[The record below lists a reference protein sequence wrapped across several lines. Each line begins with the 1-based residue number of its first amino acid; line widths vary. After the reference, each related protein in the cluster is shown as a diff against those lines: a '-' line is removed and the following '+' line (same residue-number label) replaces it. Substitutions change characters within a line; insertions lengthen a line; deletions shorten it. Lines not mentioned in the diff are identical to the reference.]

1 MRAGERRAG
10 QDAPISA
17 DDDDRYGFTAVADG
31 LAESIHALED
41 DAGTVIGIEGRWGA
55 GKTSLLNLLLARLRA
70 ASPPGTHV
78 IHFSPWLSGPGGN
91 LAEALL
97 LPVAGILQQVESQRE
112 EADRRLRKRIARW
125 WKKQGKSRNAGAAL
139 KVLKYVQ
146 QTSGHLAPLADLA
159 GNVVP
164 GFGLAAKGMDALA
177 KLDLSARGKTA
188 AELRGEIESR
198 LDALGLTFV
207 VVIDDLDRLEPS
219 QAVEVLRLVR
229 SVADFTRFRYVMCY
243 DRDVL
248 AHAVHQG
255 LGVQDGQLYLQ
266 KIVPISFSLPRPES
280 FTLRR
285 HFRDEATQLYREVHG
300 DAPDAETLSALE
312 RATDVYGEALATPR
326 EVGQAL
332 SAIRFRYAGMKDYV
346 WFPDLCLLQLIRV
359 TNPALHDWAERYL
372 SERAIEMSGDATL
385 ADEEKQEITVALDH
399 ALAQFPTHA
408 ARSGWELGRWVPGVQ
423 GRREKG
429 VAAFQDEDKHSAH
442 AATARRR
449 LASPVYWRYYFAFS
463 APGNVLS
470 EGYVQNILR
479 LASED
484 KEALAKQLL
493 ESVTDNGVSS
503 RTWFEHIL
511 TRLTPAVTLAAGAQA
526 RAGLLAFLFVH
537 ADEVMLY
544 YYRQRGL
551 MYRYQSIGIEE
562 LATQLI
568 AQALDTSRPEALAM
582 LQELLEESAGSTWA
596 AIYFR
601 DVMRLHRAAGNR
613 PGMESEKFL
622 SAVELERLR
631 QGMAEKMSPPA
642 LDHDVDKLD
651 ETGSYLWAWRDIA
664 GMETVDRWVEEECS
678 EDAAFLLFL
687 LCMRS
692 PVTSSDRGRYF
703 RLDITTAEKLT
714 DQPGLYRAR
723 LDEIVAK
730 NDPAL
735 SGLQNDVLEAISNG
749 RDY

>member
-1 MRAGERRAG
+1 MRAGERSAG
-10 QDAPISA
+10 QHAPVSR
-17 DDDDRYGFTAVADG
+17 DEDDRYGFTTVADG
-31 LAESIHALED
+31 LAESILALD
-41 DAGTVIGIEGRWGA
+41 DDDGTVIGIEGRWGA
-55 GKTSLLNLLLARLRA
+55 GKTSLLNLLLARLRS
-70 ASPPGTHV
+70 ASPTGTHV

-97 LPVAGILQQVESQRE
+97 LPVAGILQQTESQRE
-112 EADRRLRKRIARW
+112 EADRRLRKRIVRW
-125 WKKQGKSRNAGAAL
+125 WKKQEKSRNAGTAL
-139 KVLKYVQ
+139 EVLKYVQ

-159 GNVVP
+159 GNVLP

-177 KLDLSARGKTA
+177 KLDLSAHGKTA
-188 AELRGEIESR
+188 AELRGDIESR
-198 LDALGLTFV
+198 LDALRLTFV
-207 VVIDDLDRLEPS
+207 VVIDDLDRLEPA

-248 AHAVHQG
+248 AHAVQQG
-255 LGVQDGQLYLQ
+255 LGVQDGRQYLQ
-266 KIVPISFSLPRPES
+266 KIVPLSFSLPRPDS

-285 HFRDEATQLYREVHG
+285 HFRDEATLLYREVHG
-300 DAPDAETLSALE
+300 NAPDAETLSALE

-385 ADEEKQEITVALDH
+385 ADEEKQEITAALNH

-423 GRREKG
+423 GRREEG
-429 VAAFQDEDKHSAH
+429 VAAFQDEGEHSAH
-442 AATARRR
+442 EATARRR

-470 EGYVQNILR
+470 EDYVQNILR
-479 LASED
+479 LAAD
-484 KEALAKQLL
+484 DREALAKQLL

-526 RAGLLAFLFVH
+526 RAGLLAFLFGHV
-537 ADEVMLY
+537 DEILP
-544 YYRQRGL
+544 YYRLRGL
-551 MYRYQSIGIEE
+551 MYRYQSLGIAE
-562 LATQLI
+562 LTTQLI
-568 AQALDTSRPEALAM
+568 EQALAASRPEALAM
-582 LQELLEESAGSTWA
+582 LQELLEESAGTTWA
-596 AIYFR
+596 AGYFR
-601 DVMRLHRAAGNR
+601 DLMWLHGAAGNR
-613 PGMESEKFL
+613 PGKESEKFL
-622 SAVELERLR
+622 SDGELERLR
-631 QGMAEKMSPPA
+631 QGMAEKMLPPVLERDA
-642 LDHDVDKLD
+642 IKLD
-651 ETGSYLWAWRDIA
+651 ESGSYLWAWRDIA

-678 EDAAFLLFL
+678 EDEAFLLFL
-687 LCMRS
+687 LCLRS
-692 PVTSSDRGRYF
+692 PVTSSSRGRYL
-703 RLDITTAEKLT
+703 RLDITIAEKLT
-714 DQPGLYRAR
+714 EQPGLYRTR
-723 LDEIVAK
+723 LDEIVAR
-730 NDPAL
+730 NVPAL
-735 SGLQNDVLEAISNG
+735 SGLQNDVLEAISND
-749 RDY
+749 RDI